1 MTNKK
6 EDVLDE
12 NARLKDALKGWKER
26 SDRGLLLF
34 PLPGQCMF
42 CRRQFSDNEGRDKH
56 ERETH
61 YS

>member
-6 EDVLDE
+6 EAAVDE

-26 SDRGLLLF
+26 NDRGLLLF

-42 CRRQFSDNEGRDKH
+42 CRRQFNGNEERDTH
-56 ERETH
+56 EKEIH
-61 YS
+61 NL